1 MGHETPPHWDRS
13 IRDRL
18 LSGEAAA
25 LAEVYDRF
33 APLAFGIAQR
43 AFDGAPAG
51 PADEA
56 ASQVTGDVLG
66 HLWQHPEAYDP
77 ARGPLRSWIA
87 AEAHRRAVDLLRE
100 RLRAALPK
108 PQPEQPP
115 GERPA
120 ERPQTTAPDG
130 AAPPLPDERVRA
142 AATAARADYIV
153 SAMPEPLLRAL
164 ELTHFECHDYR
175 LAAQRLGIS
184 GAEARRRLRLA
195 LQLLATAAEYPAGTG
210 AAAGGE
216 R

>member
-56 ASQVTGDVLG
+56 ASQVTGHVLG

-100 RLRAALPK
+100 RLRAALPQ

-130 AAPPLPDERVRA
+130 
-142 AATAARADYIV
+142 AARADYIV